1 MSNTCGKLFECTS
14 LLCPFTL
21 MYTMQDIRGVIQ
33 DELCSFFGKAKSFVV
48 FFALDTILRWKI
60 FLCGKA
66 RERTNL
72 NGQTPFIIT

>member
-1 MSNTCGKLFECTS
+1 MSDAFLVRQMSNTCGKLFKYTS

-21 MYTMQDIRGVIQ
+21 MYTMQDIRGVIH
-33 DELCSFFGKAKSFVV
+33 DDV

-66 RERTNL
+66 HL
-72 NGQTPFIIT
+72 